1 MPFDKLRFIMTFLTI
16 LELTEI
22 LCSLRLVLERKTN
35 KDIPE
40 SSRLEFLEK
49 FLAKYFAL
57 SDAEDKAS
65 GPLNREGTVDLPLLT
80 TLLTICQKFRESGF
94 WEMMGSFVLLACVN
108 FTASRTRLQQI
119 LFCLNFTLE
128 SEDLSNDH
136 EDRLNQQE
144 KSHQLCSE
152 TEHPVLDL
160 MESQWNLR
168 HQHDQNFSMEGKP
181 L

>member
-1 MPFDKLRFIMTFLTI
+1 MTFLTI

-80 TLLTICQKFRESGF
+80 TLLTICQKFREPGF

-119 LFCLNFTLE
+119 LSCLNFTLLYNMIRIFQWRE
-128 SEDLSNDH
+128 SHCRINTSV
-136 EDRLNQQE
+136 RR
-144 KSHQLCSE
+144 K
-152 TEHPVLDL
+152 
-160 MESQWNLR
+160 
-168 HQHDQNFSMEGKP
+168 K
-181 L
+181 